1 LFSDRYQAFDDYG
14 KVKRGEVPLEGGWRV
29 YSSGPGIAVR
39 LIMQCFLG
47 LRVEKDAL
55 VLDPC
60 VPPEL
65 DGLIARVKLTGC
77 EVEVH
82 YRTGK
87 SGRGPMTVE
96 LNGTPLEFVRGSNR
110 YRLAG
115 VRIPM
120 KSWTE
125 HLKKSGNRMVVT
137 LE

>member
-1 LFSDRYQAFDDYG
+1 
-14 KVKRGEVPLEGGWRV
+14 
-29 YSSGPGIAVR
+29 
-39 LIMQCFLG
+39 
-47 LRVEKDAL
+47 
-55 VLDPC
+55 
-60 VPPEL
+60 
-65 DGLIARVKLTGC
+65 
-77 EVEVH
+77 
-82 YRTGK
+82 
-87 SGRGPMTVE
+87 MTVE